1 MPEVVSPGAACTGG
15 VMAEALSARQ
25 IEILRFIAK
34 FTAEYQYPPTIREIG
49 TSVDISSTSV
59 VNYNLNKLE
68 SLGLILRRREV
79 SRGLSLNYDELA
91 RQGVASMIGA
101 MPPASASKA
110 ENGRR
115 NGRKER
121 SSPYSVPV
129 LGHIAAGSPIGV
141 AMVEARSADEF
152 VDVAA
157 SLVGERENLFA
168 LRVRGD
174 SMIEDSV
181 LDGDIVILQQQATAN
196 DGEMVAAWNIPQ
208 EETTLKRFYRRG
220 NEVELK
226 PANPQYK
233 SIILPADQVLIN
245 GKVVA
250 VIRHYH

>member
-1 MPEVVSPGAACTGG
+1 
-15 VMAEALSARQ
+15 MAEALSARQ

-79 SRGLSLNYDELA
+79 SRGLSLNHDELA
-91 RQGVASMIGA
+91 RQGVAGMIGVA
-101 MPPASASKA
+101 PAPASKA

-121 SSPYSVPV
+121 SGPYSVPV

-196 DGEMVAAWNIPQ
+196 DGEMVAAWNIPA

-220 NEVELK
+220 AEVELK

-233 SIILPADQVLIN
+233 SIVLPADQVLIN

-250 VIRHYH
+250 VIRYYQ

>member
-1 MPEVVSPGAACTGG
+1 
-15 VMAEALSARQ
+15 MAEALSARQ

-49 TSVDISSTSV
+49 NSVDISSTSV

-79 SRGLSLNYDELA
+79 SRGLSLNHDELA
-91 RQGVASMIGA
+91 RQGVASMIGVA
-101 MPPASASKA
+101 LPASKV

-121 SSPYSVPV
+121 SGPYSVPV
-129 LGHIAAGSPIGV
+129 LGYIAAGSPIGV
-141 AMVEARSADEF
+141 AMVEARLADEF

-157 SLVGERENLFA
+157 SLLGERENLFA

-181 LDGDIVILQQQATAN
+181 LDGDIVILQQQATAD
-196 DGEMVAAWNIPQ
+196 DGEMVAAWNIPA

-220 NEVELK
+220 AEVELK